1 MLVLNTQAHHRRVGF
16 VDASLPHFRVS
27 MGKGRVSLQNTG
39 LVVEFCRQLRV
50 ESDIQAAAGRQEEG
64 PYTQAVSLE
73 AILDNDATLDVG
85 RYVIPEQQREA
96 QARMETLPT
105 ATLEEVVRILI
116 PIPNRD
122 RGVNATEGVEA
133 LEVGAADLPSA
144 GYIRSPEKSVSVR
157 LATKRSGDAMDIF
170 LRPRDVLLVV
180 KGTVGKIGI
189 VPDNVPPPGDGGW
202 IAGQSF
208 VVLRGAKPGVD
219 LRGLGLWL
227 RSKMGQ
233 QVLDGIKTGATIPMM
248 SISTLRKLKVF
259 ALNAPLTEAAVE
271 ILEQE
276 EELQWQIES
285 LQDKQAGIAEDF
297 WKELLAQLQQADKD
311 QNTP

>member
-1 MLVLNTQAHHRRVGF
+1 MTN
-16 VDASLPHFRVS
+16 SI
-27 MGKGRVSLQNTG
+27 K
-39 LVVEFCRQLRV
+39 
-50 ESDIQAAAGRQEEG
+50 
-64 PYTQAVSLE
+64 
-73 AILDNDATLDVG
+73 
-85 RYVIPEQQREA
+85 
-96 QARMETLPT
+96 AR
-105 ATLEEVVRILI
+105 
-116 PIPNRD
+116 
-122 RGVNATEGVEA
+122 
-133 LEVGAADLPSA
+133 A

-157 LATKRSGDAMDIF
+157 LAAKRSGDAMDIF

-189 VPDNVPPPGDGGW
+189 VPDNVPPPGAGGW